1 MINRRFKI
9 QLHYKINTSIFV
21 LEDHYHGR
29 IEKKRKEKKKK
40 KERAKDLTI
49 SLSGRAAHNKRTFCP
64 IKFFLFF
71 NKSPKLGFGKPFS
84 QTRIFWQKTSSIRC
98 GKLHTYI
105 YIKKK
110 LLFNLYIIKKFIN

>member
-1 MINRRFKI
+1 MQLMINRRFKI

-49 SLSGRAAHNKRTFCP
+49 SLSGTAKAEQHIIKRTFCP

-84 QTRIFWQKTSSIRC
+84 QTRIFWQKTS
-98 GKLHTYI
+98 
-105 YIKKK
+105 
-110 LLFNLYIIKKFIN
+110 